1 MIGII
6 LLLIWFFIC
15 TIHYIIAIMN
25 YSGDTFHAVI
35 LTLLPVTF
43 LVILITALCN
53 FWAQSSSIQNPSE

>member
-1 MIGII
+1 
-6 LLLIWFFIC
+6 
-15 TIHYIIAIMN
+15 MN